1 MLLDTKVA
9 RERISFETA
18 AQHATTRIPV
28 FPPDRL
34 VGDARVT
41 LMSHHY
47 DCASHIMVCEDQR
60 FLGLVRI
67 EDLLGAPADAALDG
81 LMDRDAPTVTPHE
94 DQEIAAWRA
103 VRHGESALTVV
114 DANGRLVGV
123 IPPHRLLAV
132 LLWEHEEDLTRL
144 GGFIKG
150 TESART
156 SSEEP
161 VERRFQHR
169 IPWLLVG
176 LIGAL
181 LAANF
186 VERFQNQLESTLML
200 AFFLPGIVYLA
211 DAVGTQTETVVVRG
225 LSVGASMGQ
234 MLRREILVGLA
245 IGLTLALVAGP
256 LVWWIW
262 GATDVALCVGLAVF
276 AACGTATLAAMAL
289 PWLLSTLS
297 LDPAFGSGPLA
308 TVVQDLLSILI
319 YFAIAS
325 VLI

>member
-1 MLLDTKVA
+1 MPSDSQVT

-18 AQHATTRIPV
+18 AQHATGRVPV
-28 FPPDRL
+28 FPPERQ
-34 VGDARVT
+34 VGEARAT
-41 LMSHHY
+41 LMRQHY
-47 DCASHIMVCEDQR
+47 ECASHIVVCSDQR
-60 FLGLVRI
+60 FLGMVRI
-67 EDLLGAPADAALDG
+67 EDLFGAPSDITLDA
-81 LMDRDAPTVTPHE
+81 LMDRDAPIVAPGA

-103 VRHGESALTVV
+103 VRHREAALAVV
-114 DANGRLVGV
+114 DGDGRLIGV

-132 LLWEHEEDLTRL
+132 LLSEHEEDLTRL

-150 TESART
+150 TEAARA

-161 VERRFQHR
+161 VKRRFRHR

-176 LIGAL
+176 LAGSL

-186 VERFQNQLESTLML
+186 VGRFEAQLQERVML

-225 LSVGASMGQ
+225 LSVGIGMRT
-234 MLRREILVGLA
+234 MLGRELMVGLA
-245 IGLTLALVAGP
+245 IGLALALVAGP
-256 LVWWIW
+256 AVWLLWSE
-262 GATDVALCVGLAVF
+262 ADMALCVGLAVF

-297 LDPAFGSGPLA
+297 MDPAFGSGPLA

-319 YFAIAS
+319 YLGIAT